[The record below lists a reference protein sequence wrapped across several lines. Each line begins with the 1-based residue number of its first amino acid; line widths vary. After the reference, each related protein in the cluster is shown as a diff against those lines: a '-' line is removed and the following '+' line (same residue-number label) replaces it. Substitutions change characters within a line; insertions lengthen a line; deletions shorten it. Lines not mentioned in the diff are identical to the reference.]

1 MIHLI
6 GKQLLLGLCVVASAI
21 TLTFFMVRLSGDPTT
36 QILPQD
42 ATAEQRVALQ
52 RELGLDQPVSVQY
65 FRYLAGAVR
74 GDFGKSYFDGDTVT
88 SIIMRRLPNT
98 ALLAGASL
106 AVALAF
112 AIPLGVLAATRR
124 GGLLDRSVQVISVIG
139 ASVPSFWMALLMIQ
153 IFAVGLG
160 WFPTYGIGSWQNLV
174 LPTATLALYVFPGV
188 TRLTRS
194 SMLEVLPSGYVS
206 AARAKGMPERRVIF
220 RTVMRNGI
228 VPVLA
233 LIALEIGTLFG
244 GAVLT
249 ETVFSWPGIGRL
261 AIESIQRRD
270 YPIIQ
275 GVVAYVAVIFA
286 SITVLV
292 EIVIRLVNPRL
303 RQQ

>member
-1 MIHLI
+1 MLHLI
-6 GKQLLLGLCVVASAI
+6 GKQIGLGLCVVLTAM
-21 TLTFFMVRLSGDPTT
+21 TLTFFMVRLSGDPTA

-42 ATAEQRVALQ
+42 ASAEQRLALQ
-52 RELGLDQPVSVQY
+52 KQLGLDKPVPRQY
-65 FRYLAGAVR
+65 LNYMEGAAQ
-74 GDFGKSYFDGDTVT
+74 GEFGSSYFDGDTVT
-88 SIIMRRLPNT
+88 AIIMRRLPNT
-98 ALLAGASL
+98 VLLACTSL
-106 AVALAF
+106 VIALVF

-124 GGLLDRSVQVISVIG
+124 GGLLDRSVQVVSVMG
-139 ASVPSFWMALLMIQ
+139 ASVPSFWMGLLMIQ

-160 WFPTYGIGSWQNLV
+160 WLPTYGIGGWRHLV
-174 LPTATLALYVFPGV
+174 LPSITLALFVFPGI

-194 SMLEVLPSGYVS
+194 SMLEVLPASYVN

-233 LIALEIGTLFG
+233 LIALEIGSLFG

-270 YPIIQ
+270 FPIIQ

-286 SITVLV
+286 VITVLV
-292 EIVIRLVNPRL
+292 EIVIRIVNPRL
-303 RQQ
+303 RKT

>member
-1 MIHLI
+1 MLNLI
-6 GKQLLLGLCVVASAI
+6 ARQVVLGIAVVVTAI
-21 TLTFFMVRLSGDPTT
+21 TLTFFMVRLSGDPTA

-42 ATAEQRVALQ
+42 ASVEQRVALQ
-52 RELGLDQPVSVQY
+52 KQLGLDKPVPAQY
-65 FRYLAGAVR
+65 LSYMEGAAH
-74 GDFGKSYFDGDTVT
+74 GEFGNSYFDGDTVT

-98 ALLAGASL
+98 ALLATT
-106 AVALAF
+106 ALAIALGL
-112 AIPLGVLAATRR
+112 AIPLGVLAATWR
-124 GGLLDRSVQVISVIG
+124 GGWLDRAVQVASVAG
-139 ASVPSFWMALLMIQ
+139 ASVPSFWMGLLMIQ
-153 IFAVGLG
+153 VFAVGFG
-160 WFPTYGIGSWQNLV
+160 WLPTYGIGGWRHLV
-174 LPTATLALYVFPGV
+174 LPALTLALYVFPGV

-194 SMLEVLPSGYVS
+194 SMLEVLPASYVN

-270 YPIIQ
+270 FPIIQ

-286 SITVLV
+286 VITVVV
-292 EIVIRLVNPRL
+292 EIVIRIVNPRL
-303 RQQ
+303 RQT

>member
-6 GKQLLLGLCVVASAI
+6 GKQLLLGFCVVITAI

-42 ATAEQRVALQ
+42 ATAEQRAALQ
-52 RELGLDQPVSVQY
+52 RDLGLDQPVSTQY
-65 FRYLAGAVR
+65 FRYILGAAR
-74 GDFGKSYFDGDTVT
+74 GEFGHSYFDGDTVT
-88 SIIMRRLPNT
+88 AIIMRRLPNT

-106 AVALAF
+106 AVALVL

-124 GGLLDRSVQVISVIG
+124 GGLLDRSVQVVSVIG

-188 TRLTRS
+188 ARLTRS
-194 SMLEVLPSGYVS
+194 SMLEVLPAGYVS

-286 SITVLV
+286 LITVLV
-292 EIVIRLVNPRL
+292 EIVIRMVNPRL